1 MHRDL
6 VEACGA
12 EGSREMTF
20 GEVVVA
26 SAEDEPVKIETNKGY
41 QLVMSS
47 LEVVREAEGAPQGQ
61 GRAAV
66 KEAECYDWDKEEEV
80 NSLQVMAGF
89 DYEAIATMDV
99 SANRNDPV

>member
-66 KEAECYDWDKEEEV
+66 KEAEWYDWDKEKQV